1 MNDKD
6 LFRCS
11 ITHYLLFKYHH
22 LSFKNFQNKSKIV
35 WQLNLVNFFFLNTH
49 TQKKI
54 SPFVRPTYCPSCKG
68 HRMATRVAISIF
80 LFYFTIFPSIL
91 YSLHIFVSLSQS
103 LLLSSPLNSYTVDF
117 ATVQFSL
124 FSGHH
129 LPLPI
134 LLYFCKHNSHFEK
147 ALPNP
152 LGRSEGPI
160 HRALSKSSSASP
172 KSTDDKSVIVRVKR
186 KAFQSPL
193 DAFYEFEFSLSQI
206 FLLST
211 SMKSLQ
217 FSCWILRTYQFRIQ
231 LRKVF
236 YSFTTCISFPNSF
249 LFLVWKNG
257 N

>member
-49 TQKKI
+49 THKKI

-147 ALPNP
+147 ALPSP
-152 LGRSEGPI
+152 LRQKWGFLGASVRVFMATLGE
-160 HRALSKSSSASP
+160 SSSAPP
-172 KSTDDKSVIVRVKR
+172 KSTDDKPVIVRVKR

-193 DAFYEFEFSLSQI
+193 DAFCKFEFSLFHFSLSN
-206 FLLST
+206 FLA
-211 SMKSLQ
+211 
-217 FSCWILRTYQFRIQ
+217 FNFHEILAIY
-231 LRKVF
+231 K
-236 YSFTTCISFPNSF
+236 
-249 LFLVWKNG
+249 
-257 N
+257 